1 MWKERK
7 AAEVSVE
14 SWGSILQCPTCRNDY
29 LHQGNVTVY
38 ERSEDAS
45 WTTVIAQDGENVV
58 TTKFPSGDT
67 HNPSSRRHGL
77 TVQFWCENCGGEDG
91 TPLHLAIYQHKG
103 STYLEWVS

>member
-7 AAEVSVE
+7 AAE
-14 SWGSILQCPTCRNDY
+14 LDDDLLLCPECGDTY
-29 LHQGNVTVY
+29 MHQGNTTVY
-38 ERSEDAS
+38 HRREDEN

-58 TTKFPSGDT
+58 TTKFPSNDT

-77 TVQFWCENCGGEDG
+77 TIEFECENCGGEDG

-103 STYLEWVS
+103 QTFLEWVS